1 MTNALNRLGRYAAR
15 RPWRVIGLWLVAA
28 VLVIG
33 ASGAVGQ
40 QLEDTFG
47 VPGRDSQR
55 ATDLLSAAGSDRG
68 GLTAQVVA
76 TPRDGAT
83 FFGSAEARDALA
95 DLRGAVAGLPTVL
108 SAGDP
113 AAALSADRGRAVG
126 DRLISADG
134 RVAVIRLQ
142 YPAMEELSTRDLDA
156 LEAALADAR
165 EGSPLRI
172 EANGDLHAQ
181 FAEPAAGL
189 GELVGV
195 IAAVVILLI
204 AFGSLI
210 ATGLPIGMALF
221 GLAVGISLMPLID
234 HLIDIPGWAPQLA
247 AMVGLG
253 VGIDYA
259 LLLVT
264 RHRENLARGLG
275 IEESVGHAVATAG
288 QAVVFAGGTVVIA
301 ILGLG
306 VAGVPALTAAGIAT
320 SVIVLIM
327 VIGSITLV
335 PALLGLAGHWI
346 NRLGVPR
353 RAAAAG
359 DGGPRVG
366 VRWTRWGRHVADHAA
381 SYAVG
386 ATLVLLIMAAP
397 VLALRLGNPDEGTLP
412 QVRTERQAYDLV
424 AGGFGPGA
432 NGPLLIAVDT
442 ARDPGAVAPLAR
454 AIGADPGIASVS
466 RPEIDARAGVATL
479 VAYPTTSPQDAATID
494 TIGRLRAEVLPAALA
509 GRPALAHVGGGTATM
524 ADVADQ
530 VSDRMPFFIGTVIL
544 LSVALLTLVFR
555 SILVPLKA
563 ALLNLLSVGAAYGV
577 LVMVFQWGWGKNL
590 IGLEDTVPI
599 ISFVP
604 MFMFAILFGL
614 SMDYEVF
621 LISRIREA
629 YRATGDNHAAV
640 IEGLAG
646 TARVITSA
654 ALIMIS
660 VFLGFVLGDDP
671 TTKMFG
677 LGLATAIFVDVTIVR
692 MVLLPATM
700 SLLGDAN
707 WWIPRWLDRVMPT
720 IDVDGGPAHSRP
732 AGVEVPSV
740 AAPAE
745 R

>member
-47 VPGRDSQR
+47 VPGRDSQK
-55 ATDLLSAAGSDRG
+55 ATDLLAAAGSDRG

-108 SAGDP
+108 AAGDP
-113 AAALSADRGRAVG
+113 AAALAADRRRAVG

-359 DGGPRVG
+359 DGGGRVG

-577 LVMVFQWGWGKNL
+577 LVMVFQWGWGKEL

-654 ALIMIS
+654 ALIMIA
-660 VFLGFVLGDDP
+660 VFLGFVIGDDP
-671 TTKMFG
+671 TAKMFG
-677 LGLATAIFVDVTIVR
+677 LGLATAILVDVTIVR

-707 WWIPRWLDRVMPT
+707 WWMPRRLDRVLPSFD
-720 IDVDGGPAHSRP
+720 IDGAPAP
-732 AGVEVPSV
+732 
-740 AAPAE
+740 APAE

>member
-47 VPGRDSQR
+47 VPGRDSQK
-55 ATDLLSAAGSDRG
+55 ATDLLAAAGSDRG

-108 SAGDP
+108 AAGDP
-113 AAALSADRGRAVG
+113 AAALAADRGRAVG

-156 LEAALADAR
+156 LEAALAGAR

-353 RAAAAG
+353 RATAAG
-359 DGGPRVG
+359 DGGGRVG

-386 ATLVLLIMAAP
+386 ATLLLLIMAAP

-454 AIGADPGIASVS
+454 AIGADPGIASVL

-479 VAYPTTSPQDAATID
+479 VAYPTTSPQDTATID

-577 LVMVFQWGWGKNL
+577 LVMVFQWGWGKGL

-654 ALIMIS
+654 ALIMIA
-660 VFLGFVLGDDP
+660 VFLGFVIGDDP
-671 TTKMFG
+671 TAKMFG
-677 LGLATAIFVDVTIVR
+677 LGLATAILVDVTIVR

-707 WWIPRWLDRVMPT
+707 WWMPRRLDRVLPSFD
-720 IDVDGGPAHSRP
+720 IDGAP
-732 AGVEVPSV
+732 
-740 AAPAE
+740 APAE

>member
-47 VPGRDSQR
+47 VPGRDSQK
-55 ATDLLSAAGSDRG
+55 ATDLLAAAGSDRG

-108 SAGDP
+108 AAGDP

-142 YPAMEELSTRDLDA
+142 YPAMEELGTRDLDA

-275 IEESVGHAVATAG
+275 MEESVGHAVATAG

-353 RAAAAG
+353 RAAAAA
-359 DGGPRVG
+359 DGGGRVG

-577 LVMVFQWGWGKNL
+577 LVMVFQWGWGKEL

-654 ALIMIS
+654 ALIMIA
-660 VFLGFVLGDDP
+660 VFLGFVIGDDP
-671 TTKMFG
+671 TAKMFG
-677 LGLATAIFVDVTIVR
+677 LGLATAILVDVTIVR

-707 WWIPRWLDRVMPT
+707 WWMPRRLDRVLPSFD
-720 IDVDGGPAHSRP
+720 IDGAP
-732 AGVEVPSV
+732 
-740 AAPAE
+740 APAE

>member
-47 VPGRDSQR
+47 VPGRDSQK
-55 ATDLLSAAGSDRG
+55 ATDLLAAAGSDRG

-76 TPRDGAT
+76 SPRDGAT

-108 SAGDP
+108 AAGDP
-113 AAALSADRGRAVG
+113 AAVLEADRGRAVG

-359 DGGPRVG
+359 DGGGRVG
-366 VRWTRWGRHVADHAA
+366 VRWTRWGRHVADHAV

-442 ARDPGAVAPLAR
+442 SRDPGAVAPLAR

-479 VAYPTTSPQDAATID
+479 VAYPTTSPQDTATID
-494 TIGRLRAEVLPAALA
+494 TIDRLRAEVLPAALA
-509 GRPALAHVGGGTATM
+509 GRAALAHVGGGTATM

-577 LVMVFQWGWGKNL
+577 LVMVFQWGWGKEL
-590 IGLEDTVPI
+590 IGLESTVPI

-654 ALIMIS
+654 ALIMIA
-660 VFLGFVLGDDP
+660 VFLGFVIGDDP
-671 TTKMFG
+671 TAKMFG
-677 LGLATAIFVDVTIVR
+677 LGLATAILVDVTIVR

-707 WWIPRWLDRVMPT
+707 WWMPRRLDRVL
-720 IDVDGGPAHSRP
+720 
-732 AGVEVPSV
+732 PSFDIEG
-740 AAPAE
+740 APAPAE